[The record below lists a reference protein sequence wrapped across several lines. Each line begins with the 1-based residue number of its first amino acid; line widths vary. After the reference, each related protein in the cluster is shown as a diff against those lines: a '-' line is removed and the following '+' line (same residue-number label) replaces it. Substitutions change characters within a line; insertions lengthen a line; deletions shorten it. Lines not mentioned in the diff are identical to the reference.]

1 MQLIHLSNSIK
12 GALCAASAM
21 LALGISVPSY
31 AGTIFLSGDT
41 NIVNPL
47 VGSSGEPIDLGNVQ
61 FFTNILQNG
70 TNVVVQSNDNNDP
83 LVINAEFEFNN
94 FYNSLAGV
102 TSTIVSSP
110 ITESVLSDA
119 DLFISFM
126 PDESFTAAEIESLSD
141 FLNNGGTSFFLGE
154 NSGFSDENA
163 RINTALAGLGSNLR
177 IIDDLFDSGFNTAT
191 GSQIASNPFTVGVNT
206 FTYAAPS
213 EVSTVSGGTSLF
225 FGTTG
230 KTFLAVEN
238 ITSVTPVT
246 EPDAVVGTVVVGSI
260 GWLIKRKLKAFERV
274 KA

>member
-21 LALGISVPSY
+21 LALGVSVPAY

-47 VGSSGEPIDLGNVQ
+47 VGSSGQPVDPGNVQ

-70 TNVVVQSNDNNDP
+70 TNVVVQSNDNSDP
-83 LVINAEFEFNN
+83 FVANAEFEFNS

-126 PDESFTAAEIESLSD
+126 PDESFAAAEIESLSD
-141 FLNNGGTSFFLGE
+141 FLNDGGTIFFLGE
-154 NSGFSDENA
+154 NFGFVDENA

-177 IIDDLFDSGFNTAT
+177 IIDDSFDGGFNTAT

-230 KTFLAVEN
+230 QTFLAVEN
-238 ITSVTPVT
+238 TTPVP
-246 EPDAVVGTVVVGSI
+246 EPSNVGSTVI
-260 GWLIKRKLKAFERV
+260 VAGVGGWLIKRKLKASQKV

>member
-12 GALCAASAM
+12 GALCVASAM
-21 LALGISVPSY
+21 LALGVSVPSY

-47 VGSSGEPIDLGNVQ
+47 VGSFDTPVDPGNVQ

-70 TNVVVQSNDNNDP
+70 TNVVVQSSNSGSSS
-83 LVINAEFEFNN
+83 VANAEFEFNS
-94 FYNSLAGV
+94 FYNSLPGV
-102 TSTIVSSP
+102 TSTIVSDP

-119 DLFISFM
+119 DLFISFL

-141 FLNNGGTSFFLGE
+141 FLNNGGSIFFLGE
-154 NSGFSDENA
+154 NSNFPDENA
-163 RINTALAGLGSNLR
+163 RINTALEGLGSNLR
-177 IIDDLFDSGFNTAT
+177 IVNDLFDSGFNTAT

-213 EVSTVSGGTSLF
+213 EVSTVSGGISLF

-230 KTFLAVEN
+230 QTFLAVEN
-238 ITSVTPVT
+238 TTPVS
-246 EPDAVVGTVVVGSI
+246 EPSNVGGTVILAVLS
-260 GWLIKRKLKAFERV
+260 GWLIKRQLKAS
-274 KA
+274 